1 MKGYIE
7 RLYSALKGNFPA
19 CSVLRKRGKL
29 DFAVNVPECLQIQAE
44 NKDGSSKESRTV
56 AAVSNLATEKSGKF
70 VCQTIEKFLDGIV
83 PSEEKERYIP
93 SCCWQRL
100 SVNRGRG
107 LTGFVNYIRL

>member
-1 MKGYIE
+1 M
-7 RLYSALKGNFPA
+7 
-19 CSVLRKRGKL
+19 LRKRGKL

-83 PSEEKERYIP
+83 PSEEKEGVHTILLLATPVREQRARLDRLCELYTAFSTIFPLAEKLYI
-93 SCCWQRL
+93 
-100 SVNRGRG
+100 
-107 LTGFVNYIRL
+107 F